1 MVEIFA
7 AVIAIADLF
16 EQAAID
22 SFEIVVTIVT
32 VVEEAIL
39 WPEAGLPVAELYEA
53 VALVAALIVVLAV
66 ASAAVEDN

>member
-1 MVEIFA
+1 VVVVEIFA

-32 VVEEAIL
+32 VVEEA
-39 WPEAGLPVAELYEA
+39 
-53 VALVAALIVVLAV
+53 VL
-66 ASAAVEDN
+66 